1 MQLVKVLVNN
11 VKSTNS
17 TLLVRLL
24 KRIHR
29 FPIEV
34 IGSDV
39 SDPGSIASSILVD
52 EYIKSPS
59 MNNETEYLVFLN
71 EIYKKYKIDF
81 LFISTDKEVRF
92 VDRHKS
98 EIRIPF
104 FNPPSNTIAI
114 FQDKLKA
121 TIAMN
126 EIGVTI
132 PQIYSDLFGKEKVI
146 FRKKRSVSSEGI
158 YIADFSKMTY
168 IENHFQADWFAQKYI
183 SGTTYVV
190 DVFADKNGKP
200 KLIIPRKSIEVQ
212 KGSAFRS
219 QVIKNE
225 KVIETCKMIYSN
237 YLIPGLSNIEFIEN
251 ADGLH
256 FIEINLR
263 IGGSATAG
271 IVASF
276 NYIEQFLDHFVNG
289 KSLESLDTYMKCISW
304 NSIVSRYYDE
314 VIATDIPYS
323 FPVDHKSNTQNDK

>member
-1 MQLVKVLVNN
+1 MRVLVNN

-24 KRIHR
+24 KRINR

-34 IGSDV
+34 IGSDI
-39 SDPGSIASSILVD
+39 SDPGSVASSILVD

-59 MNNETEYLVFLN
+59 MNDEVEYLTFLD
-71 EIYKKYKIDF
+71 EIYKKHKIDF
-81 LFISTDKEVRF
+81 LFVSTDKEVRF
-92 VDRHKS
+92 VDRYKS

-104 FNPPSNTIAI
+104 FNPPSDTITV
-114 FQDKLKA
+114 FQNKLKA
-121 TIAMN
+121 SIAMN

-132 PQIYSDLFGKEKVI
+132 PPIYSDLFGKEKVI
-146 FRKKRSVSSEGI
+146 FRKKCSVSSEGI
-158 YIADFSKMTY
+158 YIANLSKMNY
-168 IENHFQADWFAQKYI
+168 IENHFQADWFAQEYI

-190 DVFADKNGKP
+190 DVFADKNGQP

-225 KVIETCKMIYSN
+225 KVIETCKLIYSN
-237 YLIPGLSNIEFIEN
+237 YLIPGLSNVEFIEN
-251 ADGLH
+251 ENGLY

-289 KSLESLDTYMKCISW
+289 KSLESFETYMKCISW
-304 NSIVSRYYDE
+304 NSIISRYYDE
-314 VIATDIPYS
+314 VIAKNI
-323 FPVDHKSNTQNDK
+323 